1 MSLTRYRFLSLPVA
15 LLAAAACMTASRSP
29 STGLHP
35 AGELG
40 VARIWHGRTPRAK
53 ADEYE
58 KYLYSEGIAKIRKL
72 PGNLGVQVLRRDEK
86 EETDFLVVSYWPS
99 RQAVREW
106 AGEEIEKTRYLAKD
120 REYLLELEPTVR
132 HYDVIVAEG
141 RTTSP
146 KSGPRPSGS
155 SGS

>member
-1 MSLTRYRFLSLPVA
+1 MTRSGFRFLALT
-15 LLAAAACMTASRSP
+15 LLAGAACVTASRSSSP
-29 STGLHP
+29 SPGLHP

-40 VARIWHGRTPRAK
+40 VARIWHGRTPLAK
-53 ADEYE
+53 ADDYE

-72 PGNLGVQVLRRDEK
+72 PGNLGVHVLRRDEK
-86 EETDFLVVSYWPS
+86 DEADFLVVSYWPS

-106 AGEEIEKTRYLAKD
+106 AGEDIEKTRYLDKD

-146 KSGPRPSGS
+146 R
-155 SGS
+155 

>member
-1 MSLTRYRFLSLPVA
+1 MTRSGFRFLALT
-15 LLAAAACMTASRSP
+15 LLAGAACVTASRNSWPSP
-29 STGLHP
+29 GLHP

-40 VARIWHGRTPRAK
+40 VARIWHGRTPLAK
-53 ADEYE
+53 ADDYE
-58 KYLYSEGIAKIRKL
+58 KYLYSEGIAKIRML
-72 PGNLGVQVLRRDEK
+72 PGNLGVHVLRRDEK
-86 EETDFLVVSYWPS
+86 DEADFLVVSYWPS

-106 AGEEIEKTRYLAKD
+106 AGEDIEKTRYLDKD

-146 KSGPRPSGS
+146 R
-155 SGS
+155 